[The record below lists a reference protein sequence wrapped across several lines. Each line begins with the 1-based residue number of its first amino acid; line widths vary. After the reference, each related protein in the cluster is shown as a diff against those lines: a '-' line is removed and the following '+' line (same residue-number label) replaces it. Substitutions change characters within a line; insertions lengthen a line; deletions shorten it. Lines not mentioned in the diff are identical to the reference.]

1 MKTLII
7 YASTYG
13 YGKECAEKLAEQLK
27 GEILLANI
35 SKESNPPIDNFENVV
50 IGGSIYMGQIQK
62 KLKEYC
68 ASNVEL
74 LKNKRL
80 ALFLCSG
87 APENFEKDMKNSFPE
102 ELLKIA
108 IAMEP
113 FGGEIRREKLNFAHK
128 IIMRMM
134 DKATAKDG
142 KAHMKQMP
150 ENITKLAEIIN
161 N

>member
-1 MKTLII
+1 MKTIII

-13 YGKECAEKLAEQLK
+13 YGKDCAEKLSEQLK
-27 GEILLANI
+27 GEVILADI
-35 SKESNPPIDNFENVV
+35 SKESNPPIDEFDNAV

-87 APENFEKDMKNSFPE
+87 VPENFDKDMKNAFPE
-102 ELLKIA
+102 ELLQKV
-108 IAMEP
+108 IAMEA
-113 FGGEIRREKLNFAHK
+113 FGGELRREKLNFVHK
-128 IIMRMM
+128 IIIKMM

-142 KAHMKQMP
+142 KAPMKQMT

-161 N
+161 G

>member
-1 MKTLII
+1 MKTIII

-27 GEILLANI
+27 SEVLLMDI
-35 SKESNPPIDNFENVV
+35 SKESNPPIDEFDNVV
-50 IGGSIYMGQIQK
+50 IGGSIYMGQIPK

-68 ASNVEL
+68 SANVEL
-74 LKNKRL
+74 IKNKRL

-87 APENFEKDMKNSFPE
+87 MPENFDKDMKNAFPE
-102 ELLKIA
+102 ELLQKA
-108 IAMEP
+108 IVMES
-113 FGGEIRREKLNFAHK
+113 FGGVIKREKLNLAHK
-128 IIMRMM
+128 IIIKMM

-142 KAHMKQMP
+142 KAPMKQMT

-161 N
+161 S